1 MTAEDVVYSAE
12 QFHLGAKLARAG
24 IMGDYYGH
32 NGKENSETKIVNN
45 YTFTVTNTKPWVPT
59 TVLEFSRNAAGVSF

>member
-12 QFHLGAKLARAG
+12 QFHLGATLARAE

-32 NGKENSETKIVNN
+32 NGKGNSETKIVDD
-45 YTFTVTNTKPWVPT
+45 YTFTVTNTKP
-59 TVLEFSRNAAGVSF
+59 